1 MPDLMRVYERAKS
14 WYIGLPWYWKIL
26 GVLFLVV
33 LFLLLI
39 AAFILRA
46 GKAPDKKDSDV
57 AHENTVDA
65 AMEGYEEQDK
75 VLEDELKAKKK
86 KAYILVNQKRKI
98 DARAL
103 EARKEIT
110 EASSFEE
117 VDAALGKLGL
127 CE

>member
-1 MPDLMRVYERAKS
+1 MLDFMSIYEKAKN
-14 WYIGLPWYWKIL
+14 WYCGLPWYWKVL
-26 GVLFLVV
+26 GVFFLVV

-39 AAFILRA
+39 VAFVLR
-46 GKAPDKKDSDV
+46 GGGAPVREGSDE
-57 AHENTVDA
+57 AHENTVDS

-75 VLEDELKAKKK
+75 VLEEALKTKKK
-86 KAYILVNQKRKI
+86 KAFILVNQKRKI

-110 EASSFEE
+110 EAKSFEE

-127 CE
+127 